1 MNGKSIFI
9 HKFSAVNTAKNTMF
23 IYAIPTPQEHGD
35 RKRYILK
42 KSFDFIMSRFIYLT
56 LYNAR
61 TLDILEQ
68 SQNYQKRFWFRIQSN
83 KF

>member
-9 HKFSAVNTAKNTMF
+9 HKFSAVNTVKN
-23 IYAIPTPQEHGD
+23 IPTPQEHGD
-35 RKRYILK
+35 GKRYILK

-56 LYNAR
+56 LCNAQS
-61 TLDILEQ
+61 LDILEQ
-68 SQNYQKRFWFRIQSN
+68 SQNCQKRFWFRIQSN